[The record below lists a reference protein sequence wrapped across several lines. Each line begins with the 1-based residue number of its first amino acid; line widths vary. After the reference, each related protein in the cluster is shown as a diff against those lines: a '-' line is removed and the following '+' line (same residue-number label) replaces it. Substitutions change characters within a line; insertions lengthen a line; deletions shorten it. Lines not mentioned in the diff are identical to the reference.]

1 MKLFD
6 VKLMT
11 AIERLFLL
19 RSIAIATQLAA
30 VFAVY
35 FVMSLQISL
44 YPLLLVIAVETVF
57 HLLSMLVYRDRKA
70 THAGIMVQLL
80 ADVLFLTLL
89 MSQSGGATNAFVSL
103 LLMPIVIAAVS
114 LPARLLGLISLT
126 AVLAYSALLLQMPSS
141 SMHQMDMSNHY
152 IGMWI
157 NFLLSVIVVTFVVGT
172 MAWMITKRERALA
185 LGREQQLRNE
195 QLLALG
201 VASAQVT
208 HQLATP
214 LANLQLLF
222 DELIE
227 DYPKSEAVQAMRQ
240 PLLQCADQLGYFR
253 GLASSIRTNQ
263 PELIT
268 ASELLAQFQQA
279 VQLNF
284 PQLQFD
290 TDSDTDIAALN
301 SQIEPSINDELSA
314 EIWIEGDAMLLPAL
328 LNLIQ
333 NSVKASEQGPQ
344 QQVMLSTTC
353 QDNSLV
359 LSLRDFGSGIK
370 HPDSLGAKLM
380 QSDTGLGMSV
390 LLSNST
396 FERLGGSL
404 TLSNHPQQGAI
415 ACVRLPI
422 IENHR

>member
-6 VKLMT
+6 VKEMT

-19 RSIAIATQLAA
+19 RSIAIATQFTA
-30 VFAVY
+30 VLAVY
-35 FVMSLQISL
+35 FVMSLQISI

-114 LPARLLGLISLT
+114 LPARLLGLISLA

-152 IGMWI
+152 IGMWA
-157 NFLLSVIVVTFVVGT
+157 NFLLSVIVVTFVVGA
-172 MAWMITKRERALA
+172 MARMITKRERALA

-253 GLASSIRTNQ
+253 GLACSIRTNQ

-290 TDSDTDIAALN
+290 TDTAALHSPIN
-301 SQIEPSINDELSA
+301 LGINDEFST
-314 EIWIEGDAMLLPAL
+314 EILIQGDAMLLPAL

-333 NSVKASEQGPQ
+333 NSVKASEQGRA
-344 QQVMLSTTC
+344 QQVILSATC
-353 QDNSLV
+353 QNNSLV

-370 HPDSLGAKLM
+370 QPDSLGAKLV
-380 QSDTGLGMSV
+380 QSDTGLGMAV

-422 IENHR
+422 IENLS